1 MTVEIISYYVG
12 VGASRDVAT
21 RQICASYE
29 DAIRQA
35 GGAKFRGE
43 IWAAPVTNYGA
54 GRWKQI
60 GWYDGRGGVFAGP
73 DGDEPATREVFELLT
88 TTFN

>member
-1 MTVEIISYYVG
+1 MKVEVISYHVG
-12 VGASRDVAT
+12 VGACRDIAV
-21 RQICASYE
+21 QQVCISYE

-35 GGAKFRGE
+35 GNAKRPGE
-43 IWAAPVTNYGA
+43 IWAAPVTNYGS

-73 DGDEPATREVFELLT
+73 DGDEPATRDVFELLT